1 MIARYIEEGLFS
13 RKGVIIPF
21 KQWAP
26 CGFLE
31 DNFIRRLEL
40 QISRST
46 YNSLFTS
53 KECCCS
59 QGSCSMD
66 SVKLSISNF
75 GVRV

>member
-13 RKGVIIPF
+13 RKGVIILF

-26 CGFLE
+26 CGFLK
-31 DNFIRRLEL
+31 DNFIRGLQL
-40 QISRST
+40 QIKRFAYS
-46 YNSLFTS
+46 SLFTS

-66 SVKLSISNF
+66 SVKLSINNF
-75 GVRV
+75 LVII